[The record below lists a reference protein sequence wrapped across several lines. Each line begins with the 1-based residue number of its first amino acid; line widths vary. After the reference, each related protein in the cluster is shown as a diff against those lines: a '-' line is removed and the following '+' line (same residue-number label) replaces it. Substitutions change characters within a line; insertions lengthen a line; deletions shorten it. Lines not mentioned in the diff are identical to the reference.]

1 MIDAERIFKV
11 GSRNVHVRVRI
22 YATNYGVE
30 RALQKPYHGLCI
42 DHENGSFTMTM
53 SRKAA
58 ENGISDH
65 EMQHLIDWSGIKQR
79 EKRAELAQQV
89 GPWIRSLI
97 Q

>member
-1 MIDAERIFKV
+1 MIDAERTFFI
-11 GSRNVHVRVRI
+11 GSRRVHVHVMI

-30 RALQKPYHGLCI
+30 RALKKGYHGLCEC
-42 DHENGSFTMTM
+42 DTNGVFRLTM

-58 ENGISDH
+58 AQGISDH

-79 EKRAELAQQV
+79 EKRAELAGQV

-97 Q
+97 